1 MYGSYTT
8 AEVAVQE
15 QKKFLVKVHGWMGL
29 AVLLTAFAA
38 FFTSKNEFLEQ
49 LIFGNPFG
57 WLVLVVGEV
66 ALVWFLSARVFRLS
80 FETGLALF
88 TLYSVLNGV
97 TLSAVFLVYS
107 LGSIAGVFF
116 ISAGMFFAMSL
127 YGWVTKADLSK
138 WGSILFMA
146 LIGVIIASVVNF
158 FLHSGVF
165 QTIISFVG
173 VLVFVGLTAYD
184 SFRLRRMQAELAG
197 DTVMLRKLGLLGALS
212 LYLDFINLFLMMLQL
227 FGGRRNS

>member
-38 FFTSKNEFLEQ
+38 FFTSKNAFLEN

-57 WLVLVVGEV
+57 WIVLVVGEL
-66 ALVWFLSARVFRLS
+66 ALVWYLSARVFRLS

-107 LGSIAGVFF
+107 LGSISAVFF
-116 ISAGMFFAMSL
+116 IAAGMFFAMSL

-146 LIGVIIASVVNF
+146 LIGVIIASLVNF
-158 FLHSGVF
+158 FLHSSVF

-212 LYLDFINLFLMMLQL
+212 LYLDFINLFLMLLQL
-227 FGGRRNS
+227 FGGRRSN